1 MWPVEPLKTDKRE
14 KHTRRHGDPKTVVT
28 NILCENRRFR
38 KVMKAAQRAGL
49 LFETTTFFYSA
60 IDLTATCQGERLRV
74 EIIQRNIQRNYS
86 KK

>member
-38 KVMKAAQRAGL
+38 KVITYIRAI
-49 LFETTTFFYSA
+49 LFEILS
-60 IDLTATCQGERLRV
+60 
-74 EIIQRNIQRNYS
+74 
-86 KK
+86 